1 MKMFEQISF
10 IYFERDKSEG
20 HNNIVLSLENSSFSH
35 KKTKLERLYIRE
47 KVHQNAISGRW
58 RFKLYK

>member
-20 HNNIVLSLENSSFSH
+20 HNNIVLSLENSSFSQ
-35 KKTKLERLYIRE
+35 KKQNWKGYILEKKYI
-47 KVHQNAISGRW
+47 KMPLLVDGAL
-58 RFKLYK
+58 KD